1 MKTLAEIKI
10 GETFKVADIEFIKF
24 ADENG
29 QVVAFNKKEKPVKR
43 FLKAHDKILIKKVKA
58 EKYLGFFSFVR
69 VFLEGLERVLS
80 KVFCLFWKL
89 ISGLSGLFSRVGVRD
104 KK

>member
-1 MKTLAEIKI
+1 LP
-10 GETFKVADIEFIKF
+10 KF
-24 ADENG
+24 AIEDE
-29 QVVAFNKKEKPVKR
+29 
-43 FLKAHDKILIKKVKA
+43 ILIKKVKA
-58 EKYLGFFSFVR
+58 EKYLGFFLLR
-69 VFLEGLERVLS
+69 VFLEGLEKVLS